1 MAEITNN
8 EMTNVTEEVVENV
21 IPEVVEKLSF
31 KDKHPVLYAGSAA
44 ALIGGGYIAG
54 VYIADAVFS
63 WGKRKIE
70 NFKEKRAAKK
80 AEKAKVV
87 EASEVV
93 VEEEA

>member
-31 KDKHPVLYAGSAA
+31 KDKHPALYAGGAA
-44 ALIGGGYIAG
+44 ALIGGGCIAG
-54 VYIADAVFS
+54 MYITNAVFD
-63 WGKRKIE
+63 WGSNKIK

>member
-8 EMTNVTEEVVENV
+8 EMTNVTEEVVENA

-31 KDKHPVLYAGSAA
+31 KDKHPVLCTSAVA
-44 ALIGGGYIAG
+44 ALIGVSYIAG
-54 VYIADAVFS
+54 VYAADSVIR
-63 WGKRKIE
+63 WGKRKAE

-87 EASEVV
+87 EESKVV

>member
-1 MAEITNN
+1 MAEITND

-31 KDKHPVLYAGSAA
+31 KDKHPVLYTGAVA
-44 ALIGGGYIAG
+44 ALFGATYMAG
-54 VYIADAVFS
+54 AYAADAVFG
-63 WGKRKIE
+63 WGKRKVE

-80 AEKAKVV
+80 AKKAKVV

>member
-8 EMTNVTEEVVENV
+8 EMTNVNEEVVENV

-31 KDKHPVLYAGSAA
+31 KDKHPVLYTSAVA
-44 ALIGGGYIAG
+44 ALFGATYMAG
-54 VYIADAVFS
+54 VYAADSVIR
-63 WGKRKIE
+63 WGKKKAE